1 MHGGSSGERSYD
13 DDVAQVLE
21 FCQDWLYLRPERG
34 MDEEGARA
42 TVIEHV
48 DVVIGAQHG
57 IDGNGDGSYFDGAKE
72 GCGELRGVEQQE
84 RDALFHLNTQ
94 VEEAIAGTVAEFR
107 DLGVRV
113 GRSLVQD
120 GGFGTS
126 SLVQVAIQE
135 SSCSVELFW
144 YGDRR

>member
-1 MHGGSSGERSYD
+1 
-13 DDVAQVLE
+13 
-21 FCQDWLYLRPERG
+21 

-42 TVIEHV
+42 AVIEHV

-57 IDGNGDGSYFDGAKE
+57 IDGDGDGSYFDGAKE
-72 GCGELRGVEQQE
+72 GCGELRGVEQQK

-94 VEEAIAGTVAEFR
+94 VEETIADAVTEFG

-113 GRSLVQD
+113 GRSLIKD
-120 GGFGTS
+120 GGFSAST
-126 SLVQVAIQE
+126 LEQAAIQE
-135 SSCSVELFW
+135 GGCSVEMFW